1 MSRLET
7 EPLTDLQFGAIQRE
21 FTRLGYARAERD
33 ERLALS
39 AELLGLDGLGS
50 TRDLVKGQAG
60 LLLHTLLDTG
70 SRAELDAL
78 LAPAPEPET
87 PPVLWW
93 DVLRA
98 LLDALAGTAC
108 LP

>member
-1 MSRLET
+1 MSGMET

-33 ERLALS
+33 ERLAVS
-39 AELLGLDGLGS
+39 AGLLGLDGLGS

-60 LLLHTLLDTG
+60 VLLRILLGTG

-78 LAPAPEPET
+78 LAPAPGPET
-87 PPVLWW
+87 PQVRWW
-93 DVLRA
+93 EAARA
-98 LLDALAGTAC
+98 LLDVLAGTAC

>member
-1 MSRLET
+1 MSRLEI

-33 ERLALS
+33 ERLAMS
-39 AELLGLDGLGS
+39 AGLLGLDRLGS
-50 TRDLVKGQAG
+50 TRDLLKGQAG
-60 LLLHTLLDTG
+60 VLLRTLLGTG
-70 SRAELDAL
+70 SRAELDVL
-78 LAPAPEPET
+78 LVPAPEPET

-93 DVLRA
+93 EVVRA
-98 LLDALAGTAC
+98 LLDALAETAC